1 MAIYKYFTNEAHAL
15 ALIEKGALL
24 LQPLSHFRNQED
36 GEVRGDRHDGL
47 LVYAPDDGLEIT
59 KEDGTV
65 IVIENGQF
73 RSSAKEDDIFV
84 YCASNSLSSHLAEK
98 FGNFCVEIPDPIM
111 VVDRLQSRAHASSKL
126 DYSNIYA
133 DQVVY
138 RKLEQKPGVNWALP
152 EKLAFIKPEAFSWQ
166 NEFRIALGKRGAFQ
180 IENVNCT
187 IEIGQVAKTV
197 PHPAQNRLILNI
209 RRLDGLKL
217 HRF

>member
-1 MAIYKYFTNEAHAL
+1 MAIYKYFTHEAHAL
-15 ALIEKGALL
+15 ALIKKGILL
-24 LQPLSHFRNQED
+24 LQPLSHFRNHED
-36 GEVRGDRHDGL
+36 SEVRGDRRDGVL
-47 LVYAPDDGLEIT
+47 PYAPGDGLEIT

-73 RSSAKEDDIFV
+73 TSSAKQNDIFV

-98 FGNFCVEIPDPIM
+98 FGNFCVGILDPIM
-111 VVDRLQSRAHASSKL
+111 VVDRLRSRAHTSSKL

-133 DQVVY
+133 GPVVY
-138 RKLEQKPGVNWALP
+138 RKPELKPGVNWALP

-180 IENVNCT
+180 VENVDCK
-187 IEIGQVAKTV
+187 IEIGQVAVTV
-197 PHPAQNRLILNI
+197 LDPAQNGLKLNI
-209 RRLDGLKL
+209 GRLDGLKL